1 MSEMEERKFLK
12 YLEYFSKVPSARW
25 YYYYVGK
32 KAKGITATELS
43 KELHRSIQTVTNAL
57 RDLER
62 IGLLKSEK
70 HGRQRIYELKSPRLF
85 DGLIAQYTTQPQSAK
100 KKMVEDLLSV
110 DILKE
115 NLEKWLRFLAEIME
129 GTLYA
134 DQTLKTSIMD
144 VTVDYIIE
152 NDHGQNFIMLF
163 NVNDVTRYEAA
174 LGRILSLLIS
184 KNVLPDLN
192 ILFVIGFVYTDDM
205 TVSVQNAFS
214 KLGNSSFKFNVATH
228 SMVRKIQV
236 GDLAK
241 AGFSEELSLKIAE
254 FMPVWSDQA
263 LPGEDLADVSNRRW
277 RGLRSIQDK
286 VNPRKGN
293 IRIAVDRI
301 WSAPSKMHEVLP
313 RDSELKRWLDP
324 QKLLLSYGL
333 KERDVFV
340 DVGCS
345 EGLFT
350 IPAAKLVGE
359 EGTVYGIEL
368 SLEALE
374 KTRAYAVHNNLKNV
388 FLKND
393 LPEKVMLGEKIAD
406 IVFYGTTFYDLYNP
420 MKSLKNAYLMLKD
433 AGALVIL
440 EWKEG
445 SLDAGPP
452 ELAKLGRDRISAFL
466 EGARFKIQMMRD
478 EGDYHYSIIAT
489 KKTVE
494 A

>member
-1 MSEMEERKFLK
+1 MSEMEDPKFLE
-12 YLEYFSKVPSARW
+12 YLEYFSRVPSARW
-25 YYYYVGK
+25 YYYFVGK

-100 KKMVEDLLSV
+100 KKMAEDLLSV

-129 GTLYA
+129 GTLYV
-134 DQTLKTSIMD
+134 DQTLKTNIMD

-163 NVNDVTRYEAA
+163 NINDVTGYQAA
-174 LGRILSLLIS
+174 LGRILSLVIS
-184 KNVLPDLN
+184 KNVLPNLN

-205 TVSVQNAFS
+205 TASVQDAFS
-214 KLGNSSFKFNVATH
+214 KLGNSSFKFNVAAH
-228 SMVRKIQV
+228 SMVRKVQV

-254 FMPVWSDQA
+254 FMPVWGDQA
-263 LPGEDLADVSNRRW
+263 LPGEDWGDVSNRRW

-286 VNPRKGN
+286 VNPKKGS

-301 WSAPSKMHEVLP
+301 WPPPSKMHEVLP

-324 QKLLLSYGL
+324 EKLLLSYGL
-333 KERDVFV
+333 KEGDAFV

-350 IPAAKLVGE
+350 IPAAKIVGD
-359 EGTVYGIEL
+359 EGAVYGLDL
-368 SLEALE
+368 SSEALE
-374 KTRAYAVHNNLKNV
+374 KIGAYAAQNNLKSI
-388 FLKND
+388 FLRND
-393 LPEKVMLGEKIAD
+393 LPEKVTLGKKIAD

-420 MKSLKNAYLMLKD
+420 MKSLKNAYLTLKD
-433 AGALVIL
+433 IGKLVIL

-452 ELAKLGRDRISAFL
+452 ELAKLGRHRINAFL
-466 EGARFKIQMMRD
+466 EAAGFKIQTTRD
-478 EGDYHYSIIAT
+478 EGCYFYSITAM
-489 KKTVE
+489 KKI
-494 A
+494 